1 MKNREGIAVAGSI
14 IVDSIHDIDAFPSC
28 GELTEII
35 HTRKAVGGCVPNVAV
50 DLKRIS
56 PRMRVSAIG
65 RIGDDE
71 NGKFVAGILEKEGV
85 DISGLSVSDGEST
98 GFTEVMSVVDGQRTF
113 FAHMGANGSFG
124 LSDMDL
130 DALQA
135 RILHLGYFLLL
146 KKVDEEDGIRILK
159 KAQEAGVET
168 SIDMISKDTDHY
180 QKILPCLKYTDYLI
194 INEYEAGKLSGMEP
208 ADDNLEKIAA
218 FLKEQGFQKK
228 VIIHKPECSVCLSS
242 EEFTRASSYQLPE
255 GFIKGT
261 TGAGDAFCAGAL
273 TAIYNGEPDE
283 QILDFASRCA
293 VMSLKEADATSGV
306 TDEEHIREYCSRFVR
321 QEA

>member
-56 PRMRVSAIG
+56 PKMQVSAIG

-71 NGKFVAGILEKEGV
+71 NGKYVAGILEKEGV
-85 DISGLSVSDGEST
+85 DTSGLRVSVKEST

-135 RILHLGYFLLL
+135 KILHLGYFLLL
-146 KKVDEEDGIRILK
+146 KKVDDEDGIRILK
-159 KAQEAGVET
+159 KAQEAGIVT
-168 SIDMISKDTDHY
+168 SIDMISKDTDRY

-194 INEYEAGKLSGMEP
+194 INEYEAGKLSGTEP

-218 FLKEQGFQKK
+218 FLKGQGVQKK

-242 EEFTRASSYQLPE
+242 EGFTRVPSYKLPE

-306 TDEEHIREYCSRFVR
+306 TDEAHIREYCSRFVR

>member
-1 MKNREGIAVAGSI
+1 MKNREGIAVAGCI
-14 IVDSIHDIDAFPSC
+14 IVDNIHDIETFPES

-35 HTRKAVGGCVPNVAV
+35 RTRKAAGGCVPNVAV

-56 PRMRVSAIG
+56 PQMQISAIG

-71 NGKFVAGILEKEGV
+71 NGKYVAGILHKEGV
-85 DISGLSVSDGEST
+85 DTSRLRASVNEST

-113 FAHMGANGSFG
+113 FSHMGANKSFG
-124 LSDMDL
+124 FDDMNL
-130 DALQA
+130 ESLKAK
-135 RILHLGYFLLL
+135 ILHLGYFLLL

-159 KAQEAGVET
+159 KAREEGMET
-168 SIDMISKDTDHY
+168 SIDMISQNTDRY
-180 QKILPCLKYTDYLI
+180 RNIIPCLKYTDYLI

-208 ADDNLEKIAA
+208 TDDNLEKIAM
-218 FLKEQGFQKK
+218 FLKEQGVRKK

-242 EEFTRASSYQLPE
+242 NGFTRLPSYKLPE

-273 TAIYNGEPDE
+273 TGIYNQETDD
-283 QILDFASRCA
+283 QILDFASQCA

-306 TDEEHIREYCSRFVR
+306 TTKEHIREYCSRFMK
-321 QEA
+321 QEG